1 MQPLRVLAVIDSLTW
16 GGAEMLLGDFAA
28 GAPAA
33 GIDLSVAYLQGV
45 DESPAAARLLAQ
57 GVEPQLVPITLLH
70 DPRGFARVLRH
81 VRRVRPDVVH
91 THLGYADLIGGM
103 AARTLRIPFFS
114 TLHVMA
120 WDEEGRDAVKNRL
133 MSAARRR
140 AHRVIAVSD
149 AARAAYLATGWDR
162 PEHVVVVR
170 NGIPGRTRPG
180 AGAGVRAE
188 LGLGPDDVVVT
199 MLAVLREGKGHD
211 VAIEAVAALRDRF
224 PRLRLLVL
232 GEGPHRAEIERMA
245 APLGDR
251 VLLAG
256 QRNDVMDVLD
266 ATDVLLHPT
275 RIDALPT
282 SLIEAAAAGVPVV
295 ATDVGGVPEIVVD
308 GEGGLLVPNPPS
320 AGPVA
325 DALARLLEDD
335 GARAAMGAAARRAFE
350 ERFTAERWAQRLRA
364 LYEEALAGRR

>member
-1 MQPLRVLAVIDSLTW
+1 
-16 GGAEMLLGDFAA
+16 
-28 GAPAA
+28 
-33 GIDLSVAYLQGV
+33 
-45 DESPAAARLLAQ
+45 
-57 GVEPQLVPITLLH
+57 
-70 DPRGFARVLRH
+70 
-81 VRRVRPDVVH
+81 
-91 THLGYADLIGGM
+91 
-103 AARTLRIPFFS
+103 
-114 TLHVMA
+114 
-120 WDEEGRDAVKNRL
+120 
-133 MSAARRR
+133 
-140 AHRVIAVSD
+140 
-149 AARAAYLATGWDR
+149 
-162 PEHVVVVR
+162 
-170 NGIPGRTRPG
+170 RTRPG

>member
-1 MQPLRVLAVIDSLTW
+1 VPPLRVLAVIDSLTW

-33 GIDLSVAYLQGV
+33 GIDLHVAYLQGV

-57 GVEPQLVPITLLH
+57 GVEPVLVPITLLH
-70 DPRGFARVLRH
+70 DPRGFGRVLRH

-91 THLGYADLIGGM
+91 THLGYADLLGGM

-120 WDEEGRDAVKNRL
+120 WDEHGRDAVKNRL
-133 MSAARRR
+133 MAAARRR
-140 AHRVIAVSD
+140 AHKVIAVSE
-149 AARAAYLATGWDR
+149 AARGAYLATGWDR
-162 PEHVVVVR
+162 PEHVVVEH
-170 NGIPGRTRPG
+170 NGIPGRARSG
-180 AGAGVRAE
+180 AGAAVRE
-188 LGLGPDDVVVT
+188 GLGLGPDDLVVT

-211 VAIEAVAALRDRF
+211 VAIEAVAALRERF
-224 PRLRLLVL
+224 GALRLLVL
-232 GEGPHRAEIERMA
+232 GEGPYRPEIERMA
-245 APLGDR
+245 APLGDG
-251 VLLAG
+251 VVLAG

-282 SLIEAAAAGVPVV
+282 SLIEAAAAGLPVV
-295 ATDVGGVPEIVVD
+295 ATDVGGVPEIVED
-308 GEGGLLVPNPPS
+308 GVGGVLVPAPPA

-325 DALARLLEDD
+325 EALGRLLEDPD
-335 GARAAMGAAARRAFE
+335 RRAAMGAAARRTFE
-350 ERFTAERWAQRLRA
+350 ERFTAERWAQRLRERYEDA
-364 LYEEALAGRR
+364 LR